1 MSHDPGYFD
10 HNATTPISDAALAAW
25 QDAATKHWHNPSS
38 LYREAGE
45 ARNLLE
51 VTRETLADYF
61 GIDDPERI
69 VFTSGATEA
78 NNAVIRHLAAAGGV
92 IAISGLEHPC
102 VQAPVG
108 GFFPEDRVRHLPVV
122 AETGVIDLSVLEQW
136 ITNGEVDC
144 VSVMAANNET
154 GALQPW
160 REIAELC
167 RAAGVRYHNDAAQWI
182 GKRVV
187 AGLDRCDFVTGSG
200 HKFGGGKAAGFL
212 ILPEDFDE
220 IDFHGQIGGPQEEG
234 RRAGTEDLPGI
245 VAMVTALTERT
256 DSTREGLAF
265 TLEAARDA
273 FERRLADEIGCRIL
287 AAAGPR
293 LWNTSM
299 FIMPH
304 SKNLKW
310 LTRLSQRRFSVS
322 TGSACSA
329 GKGNP
334 SSVMLAMGLDF
345 EEMSRVTRVSGGWTS
360 GAEEWEALALALIE
374 VERELRDQ

>member
-1 MSHDPGYFD
+1 MREDPGYFD
-10 HNATTPISDAALAAW
+10 HNATTPMSGTALAAW
-25 QDAATKHWHNPSS
+25 TDTAAKHWHNPSS

-51 VTRETLADYF
+51 VTRETLADFF
-61 GIDDPERI
+61 GIDEAGRI

-78 NNAVIRHLAAAGGV
+78 NNAVIRHLAATGGV
-92 IAISGLEHPC
+92 MAISGLEHPC
-102 VQAPVG
+102 VQAPVEA
-108 GFFPEDRVRHLPVV
+108 FFPEDRVRRIPVV
-122 AETGVIDLSVLEQW
+122 AETGVIDLAVLGSW
-136 ITNGEVDC
+136 ITDGEVDG

-160 REIAELC
+160 REIADLC
-167 RAAGVRYHNDAAQWI
+167 RAAGVRYHTDAAQWI
-182 GKRVV
+182 GKRAVV
-187 AGLDRCDFVTGSG
+187 GLDQCDFVTGSG
-200 HKFGGGKAAGFL
+200 HKFGGGKGAGFL

-220 IDFHGQIGGPQEEG
+220 IHFHGQIGGPQEDG

-245 VAMVTALTERT
+245 VAMVAALTERT
-256 DSTREGLAF
+256 DSTREGLGVP
-265 TLEAARDA
+265 LGVARDA
-273 FERRLADEIGCRIL
+273 FELRIAEEIGCRIL

-299 FIMPH
+299 FVLPH

-322 TGSACSA
+322 TGSACSS

-334 SSVMLAMGLDF
+334 SSVMLAMGLDY
-345 EEMSRVTRVSGGWTS
+345 EEMGRVIRVSGSWITRR
-360 GAEEWEALALALIE
+360 AEWDALARALIE
-374 VERELRDQ
+374 VGRELCDQ